1 VLELV
6 AAEVPKTRDHLEHE
20 LLRIRGEI
28 EIRELYFSR
37 LAAALSAMNLA
48 EDNES
53 EMTTIDWLRFNCRL
67 TQNVASDR
75 VAIGEQLAAMPLSE
89 DALYNGE
96 IGIQHLAT
104 MAKTARAVGRS
115 STKRGSYPWPRSTRR
130 ASSITSPSTTGTRS
144 GRKRSLPS
152 KPTWPRTAPSP

>member
-1 VLELV
+1 MLELV
-6 AAEVPKTRDHLEHE
+6 AAEVPTTRDHLEHE

-75 VAIGEQLAAMPLSE
+75 VAIGEKLAAMPLSE

-104 MAKTARAVGRS
+104 MAKTARAVGKEFDE
-115 STKRGSYPWPRSTRR
+115 KRLLPLAKKHSPGKFYHESLHYRHSVRPQEV
-130 ASSITSPSTTGTRS
+130 ASEQA
-144 GRKRSLPS
+144 
-152 KPTWPRTAPSP
+152 TWPRTAPSP

>member
-1 VLELV
+1 MLELV
-6 AAEVPKTRDHLEHE
+6 AAEVPTTRDHLEHE

-48 EDNES
+48 EDNGS

-75 VAIGEQLAAMPLSE
+75 VAIGEKLAAMPLSE

-96 IGIQHLAT
+96 IGIHTSRPWPRRRERWA
-104 MAKTARAVGRS
+104 RS

>member
-1 VLELV
+1 MLELV
-6 AAEVPKTRDHLEHE
+6 AAEVPTTRDHLEHE

-53 EMTTIDWLRFNCRL
+53 EMTTMDWLRFNCRL

-75 VAIGEQLAAMPLSE
+75 VAIGEKLASMPLSE
-89 DALYNGE
+89 DALYKGE
-96 IGIQHLAT
+96 IWIQHLAT
-104 MAKTARAVGRS
+104 IVKTARADGEVSELQR
-115 STKRGSYPWPRSTRR
+115 
-130 ASSITSPSTTGTRS
+130 I
-144 GRKRSLPS
+144 
-152 KPTWPRTAPSP
+152 RTLR